1 MDNSLLKDYL
11 DKLYTQIKAIKEGEV
26 ADYIP
31 ELAKVD
37 ADNFAIALVT
47 TDGHVYQIGDSQVKF
62 TIQSISKAFTYGIAL
77 EDNGLDKV
85 LEKVDVEPSGEAF
98 NSISLEENTGRPKN
112 PMINAGAIATTG
124 LVKGKT
130 TDEKI
135 ARILDAFSLYTGH
148 SMEVDHSVY
157 LSEKESG
164 HRNRSIAHLL
174 RNYNILENDPDESLN
189 AYFQQC
195 SIEVTCRDLAL
206 MGASLAN
213 NGINPISA
221 VRTVSEEYISNI
233 LSVMTSSGMY
243 DYSGNW
249 IYNIGMPAKSGVGG
263 GIVAVL
269 PGQFGLAIYSPRLDK
284 KGNSVRGIK
293 VCEALSKKFGLH
305 MLHSASINSSMVIR
319 SMYTGAEI
327 RSSHAYNTTIS
338 DWLDVAG
345 KKILVLEL
353 MGELTFV
360 AAELII
366 SEISKKISS
375 TSHLIIDFSRVS
387 NVEKSASL
395 FFTDLIAYYKVH
407 AINMFYVGL
416 DNKYY
421 FTSAIKKKV
430 SPDELG
436 STISINDLDSALE
449 WCENNLIVNSD
460 ICGEINLTIP
470 FNEQQLCA
478 GMSEEEITY
487 LKEFSTTV
495 ELKKGETVCLE
506 GDEAKCIYFLESGKV
521 SIWLR
526 GNHNTKTRLGVL
538 SSGSAFGEAALF
550 AKQLRS
556 ADVIADT
563 NVVLREL
570 QTSKLLVRKD
580 PLALETQNKLFFNLS
595 VMYDKRLRRANL
607 QIKTLSNKL

>member
-1 MDNSLLKDYL
+1 MKNSLLKNYL
-11 DKLYTQIKAIKEGEV
+11 DELYTQLLSIKEGKV

-31 ELAKVD
+31 ELAKVN
-37 ADNFAIALVT
+37 ANNFAIALVT

-77 EDNGLDKV
+77 EDNGLDRV
-85 LEKVDVEPSGEAF
+85 LQKVDVEPSGEAF

-112 PMINAGAIATTG
+112 PMINAGAIAITG
-124 LVKGKT
+124 LVKGKKT
-130 TDEKI
+130 EEKI
-135 ARILDAFSLYTGH
+135 SRILEVFSLFTGH
-148 SMEVDHSVY
+148 TMEVDHTIY
-157 LSEKESG
+157 ASEKETG

-174 RNYNILENDPDESLN
+174 RNYNILENDPDETLN

-206 MGASLAN
+206 MGACLAN

-221 VRTVSEEYISNI
+221 VRVIPEEYISNI

-269 PGQFGLAIYSPRLDK
+269 PGQFGLAVYSPRLDK

-293 VCEALSKKFGLH
+293 VCEELSKKFGLH
-305 MLHSASINSSMVIR
+305 MLYSPSITTSMVIR

-327 RSSHAYNTTIS
+327 RSSHEYNTRIS
-338 DWLDVAG
+338 DWLDIAG

-366 SEISKKISS
+366 SEISKKISLF
-375 TSHLIIDFSRVS
+375 THLIIDFSRVS
-387 NVEKSASL
+387 NVEKSASI
-395 FFTDLIAYYKVH
+395 FFTDLISHYQPHNITV
-407 AINMFYVGL
+407 FYVGL
-416 DNKYY
+416 ENKYY
-421 FTSAIKKKV
+421 FSSVIKKKV
-430 SPDELG
+430 SPNELG
-436 STISINDLDSALE
+436 KTLSINELDSALE
-449 WCENNLIVNSD
+449 WCENDLILNGDMS
-460 ICGEINLTIP
+460 GEINLDIP
-470 FNEQQLCA
+470 FTEQQLCV
-478 GMSEEEITY
+478 GMSEDEINY
-487 LKEFSTTV
+487 LKQFSNTV
-495 ELKKGETVCLE
+495 ELKKGDTVCLE

-526 GNHNTKTRLGVL
+526 GNHNNKTRLGVL

-550 AKQLRS
+550 TEQSRS
-556 ADVIADT
+556 ADVLADT
-563 NVVLREL
+563 NVILREL
-570 QTSKLLVRKD
+570 QTSKLLERKD
-580 PLALETQNKLFFNLS
+580 PLALSAQNKLFFNLS
-595 VMYDKRLRRANL
+595 IMYDKRLRRANL